1 MKRTKH
7 FKSTEVHVL
16 HNEEFKEKGGKEWI
30 LNTVFGSNYLKVS
43 NQKKEAFIKEQSNY
57 GYQMLYVSS
66 ILYLSFF
73 LFLCFFIFLVLP
85 FFFYT
90 FFHVLSPC
98 VSSDTLMLSLFHNFF
113 RACTFCLLT
122 SYKTSKNN

>member
-30 LNTVFGSNYLKVS
+30 LNTVFSSNYLKVS

-73 LFLCFFIFLVLP
+73 PSLSLFLHLFSTSFLFLYFLSCSLSLCFFWHAHAISFSQL
-85 FFFYT
+85 FQ
-90 FFHVLSPC
+90 
-98 VSSDTLMLSLFHNFF
+98 SLFFLSFDFIQNI
-113 RACTFCLLT
+113 
-122 SYKTSKNN
+122 KK